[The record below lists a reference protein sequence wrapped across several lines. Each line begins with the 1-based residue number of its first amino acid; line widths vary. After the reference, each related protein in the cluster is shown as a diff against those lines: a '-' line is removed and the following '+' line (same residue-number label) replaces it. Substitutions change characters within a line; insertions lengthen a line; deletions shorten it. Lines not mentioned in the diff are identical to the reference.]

1 MTDNLGKTESLP
13 ENLENESESGWYIRR
28 YKSEC
33 YDEDGEFD
41 WDKYQELC
49 DQADYWDL

>member
-1 MTDNLGKTESLP
+1 MNRCEETESTREAP
-13 ENLENESESGWYIRR
+13 ENVSDSGWYIRR